1 VGGCVHIIYKV
12 RTIDERWNAAV
23 DKVA

>member
-1 VGGCVHIIYKV
+1 VGGCLHIIYKV